1 MRSLVLG
8 CLLPLL
14 AAAAPDP
21 HPPPQNSAELE
32 QALRRLLA
40 EHRIPGCGVALVTR
54 TQDVWIAGLGK
65 AHLTADRDTTP
76 DTLFRIGSTSK
87 TFVAL
92 AVLKLQE
99 EGRLNLNDP
108 VRTRAPGLA
117 FSNPWEASD
126 PVRIVHLLEH
136 TAGFDDLHLKDY
148 AHNDPDPIPLADG
161 LAHCAT
167 SCVSRWRPGTLMSY
181 CNAGPP
187 MAAYIVEQVTGI
199 PFEEY
204 VANQFFQPIGLHTAT
219 YFYPAE
225 TPEQLARLYAKDG
238 VTPQPYWH
246 ILVRPSGAINASA
259 RDMAAYLRFFL
270 NRGEVDAR
278 ALLQPESLERMERP
292 GTGLGAGLGLTTG
305 YGLCNYTSER
315 GGVLWHG
322 HNGGVNGGLT
332 EMAYSPDLGVGYAFM
347 INSENG
353 AGFEPIA
360 ELLAA
365 YLTRD
370 LPKPPLPPPAT
381 VDPELPPQFSGFY
394 KLASSRNASLR
405 FLDWVLSDAHLSFNP
420 SHLVTDPLLGPARLL
435 PAVTPRTFR
444 SPEGPAATRGFTE
457 VDGRR
462 LYWAGMATFE
472 QVPPWT
478 VWTPRV
484 VGGLWLGLSLST
496 LLFGLVWVPRWLRGR
511 LEPDSGIFLRSCPL
525 VATLACAVAA
535 GMFLAAT
542 RNTSLLFARYG
553 EPTLWSIAFCGLT
566 VLFLLAAVVGVL
578 AALRRPPVST
588 RRLVRWHALFASLL
602 HTVVALY
609 LLYWG
614 VIGWRT
620 WT

>member
-1 MRSLVLG
+1 MLG

-14 AAAAPDP
+14 LNAAPAP
-21 HPPPQNSAELE
+21 LTPPQNLVELE
-32 QALRRLLA
+32 QALRNLLA
-40 EHRIPGCGVALVTR
+40 AHRIPGCGVALVTR

-87 TFVAL
+87 TFAAL

-108 VRTRAPGLA
+108 VRARAPALA
-117 FSNPWEASD
+117 FRNPWEESD

-136 TAGFDDLHLKDY
+136 TAGFDDLRLKDY

-161 LAHCAT
+161 LAQCAT

-181 CNAGPP
+181 CNAGPSL
-187 MAAYIVEQVTGI
+187 AAYIVQQVTGI
-199 PFEEY
+199 SFEEY
-204 VANQFFQPIGLHTAT
+204 VANELFRPIGMHTAT

-225 TPEQLARLYAKDG
+225 DAGRMARLYAKDG

-246 ILVRPSGAINASA
+246 ILVRPSGSINASA
-259 RDMAAYLRFFL
+259 RDMAACVRFYL
-270 NRGEVDAR
+270 NRGEVNSQ
-278 ALLQPESLERMERP
+278 ALLRPESLERMERP
-292 GTGLGAGLGLTTG
+292 GTGLGVSLGLTTG

-315 GGVLWHG
+315 HRVLWHG

-332 EMAYSPDLGVGYAFM
+332 EMAYSPELGVGYAFM

-365 YLTRD
+365 FLTRD
-370 LPKPPLPPPAT
+370 LPTPPLPPLAT
-381 VDPELPPQFSGFY
+381 VDPELPPQFSGYY
-394 KLASSRNASLR
+394 KLASSRNATLR
-405 FLDWVLSDAHLSFNP
+405 FLDWILTDVHLTFNG
-420 SHLVTDPLLGPARLL
+420 SQLVADPLLGPARSY

-444 SPEGPAATRGFTE
+444 SPDGPAATRAFAE
-457 VDGRR
+457 VEGRR

-472 QVPPWT
+472 QVPPW
-478 VWTPRV
+478 VAWTPRV
-484 VGGLWLGLSLST
+484 VGGLWLVWGLST

-525 VATLACAVAA
+525 VATLACATAA
-535 GMFLAAT
+535 GMLFAST

-553 EPTLWSIAFCGLT
+553 LPTPWSMAFCGLT
-566 VLFLLAAVVGVL
+566 VLFLLAAIVGVL

-588 RRLVRWHALFASLL
+588 RRLVRWHALLGSLL